1 MKTKRNENKIMK
13 YEKKEN
19 KRLLVIKTKKQQ
31 QKKIK
36 DNKDQ
41 TTHPP
46 IFKGINKPRREKF
59 RSHRNLKQEENQKVQ
74 TYEK

>member
-1 MKTKRNENKIMK
+1 MKR
-13 YEKKEN
+13 KEN
-19 KRLLVIKTKKQQ
+19 GILLVMKTKKQQ

-46 IFKGINKPRREKF
+46 IFKG
-59 RSHRNLKQEENQKVQ
+59 NQQ
-74 TYEK
+74 S

>member
-1 MKTKRNENKIMK
+1 MK
-13 YEKKEN
+13 YEKKR
-19 KRLLVIKTKKQQ
+19 RLLVMKTKKQQ

-46 IFKGINKPRREKF
+46 ISKGNR
-59 RSHRNLKQEENQKVQ
+59 Q
-74 TYEK
+74 T